1 MFERLAAYGAAL
13 AEKAVRRRLADLAEA
28 LRDEAPAGVRVEE
41 EDEAIVL
48 AGRGLARRL
57 ALDPALRWLLAGRR
71 P

>member
-1 MFERLAAYGAAL
+1 MFERLAAHGAAL
-13 AEKAVRRRLADLAEA
+13 AEKAARRRLADLAEA
-28 LRDEAPAGVRVEE
+28 LRDEAPAGVRVER

-48 AGRGLARRL
+48 TGRGLARRL